1 VRLDEARFGR
11 GGFQIMKN
19 GIEPLDVAD
28 LQDAVFLLRN
38 LNQLGGLRGIVGHRL
53 FDQDVPALLEQ
64 LFRDLKM
71 SRGGRDNVERVAGSG
86 GFGDGI
92 ENVRVVPGRDFAGSI
107 RIRVENAGEFHQT
120 GGGEFG
126 VNADVILTERA
137 GAKNGDFDF
146 CCHAGSLKFR
156 VHSSKFKVADDF
168 PKPKLP
174 ARKVPVAW
182 NAELLF
188 GQMW

>member
-1 VRLDEARFGR
+1 
-11 GGFQIMKN
+11 
-19 GIEPLDVAD
+19 VAD
-28 LQDAVFLLRN
+28 LQDAILLLRD
-38 LNQLGGLRGIVGHRL
+38 LNQFGGLRGIVGHRF
-53 FDQDVPALLEQ
+53 FDEDVFALREQ
-64 LFRDLKM
+64 LFRNFKM
-71 SRGGRDNVERVAGSG
+71 RGGGRDDVERVAGG
-86 GFGDGI
+86 GGLGDGI
-92 ENVRVVPGRDFAGSI
+92 KNVRVVPGGDFAAGVG
-107 RIRVENAGEFHQT
+107 IRVEHAGEFHQT
-120 GGGEFG
+120 GGGELG
-126 VNADVILTERA
+126 VNADVVLAERA

-174 ARKVPVAW
+174 ARKVPAAW